1 MEALTRSKIPTLED
15 IREVLTPA
23 LEESAAVRAIVFGS
37 HARGEAREFS
47 DLDLVIV
54 ADSERGFVSRFRDFQ
69 TVRDAWDWSMDLI
82 VYTPAEYERMR
93 AQGRYFIELL
103 ETEGVVIYER
113 WGLRAALYRCLRP
126 VWKWRWRSYKS
137 GERNPVE
144 GARWIRQAE
153 HELQIARLYL
163 QEGYWGE
170 VCRKSHAVAE
180 NSLKALAYFRRDR
193 KAWGHS
199 LDVLLQNVQDT
210 FPDLAALSSDAERL
224 NDYHTATIYPVTF
237 SDSPPFEKYDE
248 AEATAAL
255 QAAER
260 IYTVARE
267 AIPAPAE

>member
-1 MEALTRSKIPTLED
+1 METLTRSKIPTLED

-23 LEESAAVRAIVFGS
+23 LEESAALRAIVFGS
-37 HARGEAREFS
+37 HARGEAQEFS

-54 ADSERGFVSRFRDFQ
+54 ADTERGFVSRPRDFRA
-69 TVRDAWDWSMDLI
+69 VKRAWNWAMDLI

-103 ETEGVVIYER
+103 ETEGVVIYKR
-113 WGLRAALYRCLRP
+113 RGLRAALYRCLRP
-126 VWKWRWRSYKS
+126 VWKWRWSS
-137 GERNPVE
+137 MNGERNLVE
-144 GARWIRQAE
+144 GTNWIRQAE
-153 HELQIARLYL
+153 HQLQISRSML
-163 QEGYWGE
+163 QEGYWGA
-170 VCRKSHAVAE
+170 VCHQSHAVAE
-180 NSLKALAYFRRDR
+180 LSLKALAYYRGD
-193 KAWGHS
+193 KKPWGHS
-199 LDVLLQNVQDT
+199 LDTLLQDVEDA
-210 FPDLAALSSDAERL
+210 FPDLVALSPDAERL

-267 AIPAPAE
+267 NIPAVAE

>member
-1 MEALTRSKIPTLED
+1 METLTRSKIPTLED

-23 LEESAAVRAIVFGS
+23 LEESAALRAIVFGS
-37 HARGEAREFS
+37 HARGEAQEFS

-54 ADSERGFVSRFRDFQ
+54 ADTERGFVSRFKDFQ
-69 TVRDAWDWSMDLI
+69 TVQDAWDWSMDLI
-82 VYTPAEYERMR
+82 VYTPAEYEKMR
-93 AQGRYFIELL
+93 AQGSYFIELL